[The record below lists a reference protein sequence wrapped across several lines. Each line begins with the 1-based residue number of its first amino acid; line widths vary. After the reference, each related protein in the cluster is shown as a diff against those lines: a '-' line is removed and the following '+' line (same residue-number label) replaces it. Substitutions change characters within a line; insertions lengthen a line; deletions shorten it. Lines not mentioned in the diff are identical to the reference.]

1 MTNSAF
7 LSGEAAERESR
18 QLILLI
24 SVSNLLL
31 CSRFKSSFD
40 IYKESTKY
48 YEILG
53 KNKFIFFI
61 RRVLGVAVVIALV
74 PIVSTGNICT
84 NEWKRR

>member
-24 SVSNLLL
+24 SVSTDLLL

-40 IYKESTKY
+40 IYKESTKF

-53 KNKFIFFI
+53 KNKFIFSFD
-61 RRVLGVAVVIALV
+61 
-74 PIVSTGNICT
+74 VSSASPS
-84 NEWKRR
+84 